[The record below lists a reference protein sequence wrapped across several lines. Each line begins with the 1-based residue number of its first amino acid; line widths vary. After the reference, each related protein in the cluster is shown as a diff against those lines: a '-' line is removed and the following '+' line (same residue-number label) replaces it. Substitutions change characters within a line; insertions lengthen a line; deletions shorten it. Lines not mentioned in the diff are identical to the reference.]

1 MVVWPMSW
9 VCTNTFGGHLID
21 ERGCK
26 KDWTIVHRE
35 SSKEID
41 SGRILLL
48 RKTPSAVVALAWTK
62 LLRFEGRLKLL
73 ARFGLFLYWLI
84 TMKGSRLGITLWWI
98 SVLLASLNWLRTKS
112 NVLTVVTSLRLIPEV
127 LWALQFIRYLLCIW
141 CGYGSWN
148 VERSS
153 EWRK

>member
-9 VCTNTFGGHLID
+9 ICTDTFGGHLID
-21 ERGCK
+21 GRGCK
-26 KDWTIVHRE
+26 KDWTTVHRE
-35 SSKEID
+35 IFKEID
-41 SGRILLL
+41 SGIILVLHE
-48 RKTPSAVVALAWTK
+48 THSAVVALAWTK
-62 LLRFEGRLKLL
+62 LLWFESRLKLL
-73 ARFGLFLYWLI
+73 VRFSLFYWLI

-112 NVLTVVTSLRLIPEV
+112 NILTVVKLLRLIPKV
-127 LWALQFIRYLLCIW
+127 LWALQFIRYLLCVW